1 MRKLILWNLITLDGR
16 FEGVKNW
23 DLDWHARVWGQEL
36 EQFSL
41 EQLRA
46 AGALVFGRVTYQ
58 GMAAYWQ
65 SAEREGAEGE
75 IADFMNNLPKIVFS
89 RTLEQADWNNT
100 RIVRDHPVE
109 EILRLKQEAP
119 GDLFLFGSADLASTL
134 IQLDLIDEYRLVI
147 VPLLLGTGSP
157 LFKSSPDPMALRL
170 LEARALPSGGVL
182 LRYEPTRNP

>member
-1 MRKLILWNLITLDGR
+1 MGKLILWDLITLDGR
-16 FEGVKNW
+16 FEGAKSW

-41 EQLRA
+41 EQLHS

-58 GMAAYWQ
+58 GMATYWQ
-65 SAEREGAEGE
+65 TAEARSAEGE
-75 IADFMNNLPKIVFS
+75 VADFMNNLPKIVFS

-100 RIVRDHPVE
+100 RLVRDHPVE
-109 EILRLKQEAP
+109 EILRLKREAP

-134 IQLDLIDEYRLVI
+134 REHDLIDEYRLVI
-147 VPLLLGTGSP
+147 VPLLLGAGSP
-157 LFKSSPDPMALRL
+157 LFKPSPGPVALRL

-182 LRYEPTRNP
+182 LRYEPTRNQ